1 MSTERM
7 LMNVN
12 DVTTLGKT
20 PLAQSTINIITAI
33 NNGAKNDKEIAK
45 EVYTVDYADLAC
57 AAGFKG
63 IGEWAE
69 KFFDWHKTKTSR
81 LSSIAKRFYFEDE
94 AKEIWEAYTITQ
106 MVEMLKATDEQLSAI
121 TPDMTAKQIRDY
133 LKREGEMIDATAE
146 TVPEDVTPDETEA
159 ETEAETE
166 TEPETTT
173 ATATYTS
180 VKYTE
185 DITEMLAAVKHYAQ
199 EGYNIMVN
207 NGGGVYT
214 VLIQTNVIS

>member
-12 DVTTLGKT
+12 DVTTLGKL
-20 PLAQSTINIITAI
+20 PLAKSTINIITAI

-45 EVYTVDYADLAC
+45 EVYTVDHADLAC

-94 AKEIWEAYTITQ
+94 NKTIWEAYTVSQ
-106 MVEMLKATDEQLSAI
+106 MVEMLKASDEQLNAI

-133 LKREGEMIDATAE
+133 LKRESEMIDAETETA
-146 TVPEDVTPDETEA
+146 PEDVTPDETD
-159 ETEAETE
+159 TEAETE

-173 ATATYTS
+173 TTATYTE
-180 VKYTE
+180 VKTTE
-185 DITEMLAAVKHYAQ
+185 DITEMLSTVKHYAQ

-207 NGGGVYT
+207 NGGGVFT

>member
-12 DVTTLGKT
+12 DVTTLGES
-20 PLAQSTINIITAI
+20 PLAKATVNIITAI
-33 NNGAKNDKEIAK
+33 NNGARNDKEIAK
-45 EVYTVDYADLAC
+45 EVYTVDHADLAC

-94 AKEIWEAYTITQ
+94 SKEIWEAFTVTQ
-106 MVEMLKATDEQLSAI
+106 MVEMLKASDEQLSAI

-133 LKREGEMIDATAE
+133 LKRESEMIDAEAE
-146 TVPEDVTPDETEA
+146 TAPEDVTPDETEN
-159 ETEAETE
+159 ETE

-180 VKYTE
+180 VKCTE

-207 NGGGVYT
+207 NGGGAFT